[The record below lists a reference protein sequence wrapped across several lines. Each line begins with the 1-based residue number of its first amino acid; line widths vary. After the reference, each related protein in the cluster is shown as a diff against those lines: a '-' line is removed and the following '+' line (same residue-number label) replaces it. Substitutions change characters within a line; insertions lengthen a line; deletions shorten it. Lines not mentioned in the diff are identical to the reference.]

1 MKSSPYFFLDVLYI
15 HELPSADNSA
25 QVISVFFR
33 RIIRAK
39 TRVGIK
45 PRAHFCLLV
54 YLSFM
59 WKDPSSYSP
68 ICLTLL
74 QRTFVLK
81 NSKQGCIYLL

>member
-33 RIIRAK
+33 RIVKAK

-45 PRAHFCLLV
+45 PRARFCFWSTCLLLYV
-54 YLSFM
+54 EGSF
-59 WKDPSSYSP
+59 K
-68 ICLTLL
+68 L
-74 QRTFVLK
+74 
-81 NSKQGCIYLL
+81 